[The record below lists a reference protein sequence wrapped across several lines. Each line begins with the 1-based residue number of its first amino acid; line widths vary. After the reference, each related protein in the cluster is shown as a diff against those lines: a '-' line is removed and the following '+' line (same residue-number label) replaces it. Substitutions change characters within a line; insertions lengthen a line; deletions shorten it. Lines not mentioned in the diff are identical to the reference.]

1 MIKRILAV
9 TVVVSLLAGGGVLG
23 PTRIYAQ
30 STQSNFKV
38 AFIGDS
44 GASKNFQSVLDLIK
58 SEGTDM
64 VLHQGDFDYSAGP
77 SVWMNKVDTTLGS
90 SFPYFGSDG
99 NHDNWDSDGYAR
111 FFTDRIRSL
120 GISVTPDPGSGTIS
134 PSYSITYKGLKM
146 VFSKENGD
154 PTFIDNQLKSDSH
167 TWKVCSWHK
176 NQQYMQVGG
185 KGNAQG
191 WPDYENCRK
200 HGAIIATA
208 HEHTYERTKTLTS
221 MQNLIIDTNQHPKD
235 PSGIPQNPNSLL
247 VAPGKTFA
255 FVSGIGGNGIRN
267 QDRCL
272 PTTYPYGGGTGCNY
286 IWANIYTS
294 DQGAK
299 YGALFITF
307 NVNGN
312 PNKASAYFKN
322 IDGQIV
328 DQFDI
333 TASSAPTTP
342 GPTAT
347 PTKTPTGT
355 NPPGDA
361 DNDGN
366 VDIDDYVIWINNYN
380 KSNQG
385 SQYGDF
391 NNSGKV
397 DGLDYIIWLENFGS

>member
-191 WPDYENCRK
+191 WPDYE
-200 HGAIIATA
+200 T
-208 HEHTYERTKTLTS
+208 
-221 MQNLIIDTNQHPKD
+221 
-235 PSGIPQNPNSLL
+235 
-247 VAPGKTFA
+247 PGKTFA